1 MSDNIKHECGIA
13 MIRLLKPIDF
23 YIQKYGSAFWGM
35 NKLYLLME
43 KQHNRGQDG
52 AGIACIK
59 FDVPPGT
66 RFINRIRSN
75 SNTPIKDCFNP
86 VFDKVNEIQKN
97 NSTLLLNS
105 DWLKNNIEFAAELYL
120 GHLRYG
126 TFGKNNIDN
135 LHPFVRH
142 NNWQSRNLVV
152 AGNFNMTNVDELF
165 AKLVS
170 IGQHPIETADTIT
183 ILEKIGSF
191 LDDNVEKNYRKL
203 KDLGYNKQDISAE
216 MVNHIDIPSILT
228 KSSEHWDGGY
238 VIGGMIGHGDAF
250 VLRDPN
256 GIRPAFWYKNEEI
269 VVVASERPAIQTAFN
284 LTASEVMEI
293 EPGYAIVIK
302 KNGEIIESKINSRSN
317 ITKCSFE
324 RIYFSRGTD
333 KDIYQERKKL
343 GAFLV
348 PSILKAIDFDIAN
361 ALFSYIPNT
370 AQAAFMGMFDE
381 LRNFCNR
388 HKKEQL
394 IRLNG
399 QLTAEKIDE
408 ILAFMPRVDM
418 VAVKDAKLRT
428 FITQDSQRDD
438 LVAHV
443 YDVTYGVVKPK
454 TDTLVVLD
462 DSIVRGTTLKQ
473 SIIRM
478 LDRLNPKS
486 IIVVSSAPQIRYPD
500 CYGIDMAKMNDFI
513 AFQAAIQLLHDTKQ
527 SHIIDEVYKLCVAQK
542 DLPKEEMV
550 NYVRKIYAPFSAEK
564 IAEKIS
570 KLVTPQNCNASVHVI
585 FNTIEDLHKACPDN
599 LGDWYFTGHY
609 PTPGGTKVVNQAFI
623 NYIEKRDQRA
633 Y

>member
-1 MSDNIKHECGIA
+1 MSDSIKHECGIA
-13 MIRLLKPIDF
+13 MIRLLKPIDY
-23 YIQKYGSAFWGM
+23 YIQKYGSAYWGL

-59 FDVPPGT
+59 FDVPPGI
-66 RFINRIRSN
+66 RFINRNRSN

-86 VFDKVNEIQKN
+86 IFDQINELMKS

-105 DWLKNNIEFAAELYL
+105 DWLKKNVDFTAELYM

-126 TFGKNNIDN
+126 TFGKNSIDN
-135 LHPFVRH
+135 IHPFVRH

-203 KDLGYNKQDISAE
+203 KELGLNKQEISHE
-216 MVNHIDIPSILT
+216 MVNHIDIPSILA
-228 KSSEHWDGGY
+228 KSSVHWDGGY
-238 VIGGMIGHGDAF
+238 VIAGMIGHGDAF

-256 GIRPAFWYKNEEI
+256 GIRPAYWYQNEE
-269 VVVASERPAIQTAFN
+269 VVVLASERPAIQTAFK
-284 LTASEVMEI
+284 LEASQVREVV
-293 EPGYAIVIK
+293 PGHAIIIK
-302 KNGEIIESKINSRSN
+302 KSGEIIDVEINHRPE
-317 ITKCSFE
+317 IRKCSFE

-333 KDIYQERKKL
+333 QDIYKERKKL

-348 PSILKAIDFDIAN
+348 PSILKSIDFDIEN
-361 ALFSYIPNT
+361 TLFSYIPNT
-370 AQAAFMGMFDE
+370 AQAAFLGMFDE
-381 LRNFCNR
+381 LRLFCNR
-388 HKKEQL
+388 YKKEQFM
-394 IRLNG
+394 RFNG
-399 QLTAEKIDE
+399 QLTPEKIEE
-408 ILAFMPRVDM
+408 ILAFMPRMDM

-443 YDVTYGVVKPK
+443 YDVTYGVVKPG
-454 TDTLVVLD
+454 TDSLVVLD
-462 DSIVRGTTLKQ
+462 DSIVRGTTLRQ

-478 LDRLNPKS
+478 LDRLDPKR

-527 SHIIDEVYKLCVAQK
+527 SHIIDEVYRLCIAQQH
-542 DLPKEEMV
+542 LPKEEMV
-550 NYVRKIYAPFSAEK
+550 NHVRKIYETFTAEQ
-564 IAEKIS
+564 ISGKIS
-570 KLVTPQNCNASVHVI
+570 TLVTPSNCKAEVQVI

-609 PTPGGTKVVNQAFI
+609 PTPGGNKVVNQAFI

>member
-13 MIRLLKPIDF
+13 MIRLLKPIDY
-23 YIQKYGSAFWGM
+23 YIQKYGSAFWGLS
-35 NKLYLLME
+35 KLYLLME

-59 FDVPPGT
+59 FDVPPGM

-75 SNTPIKDCFNP
+75 SNTPIKDCFDP
-86 VFDKVNEIQKN
+86 IFDKVAEVNKN
-97 NSTLLLNS
+97 NSSLLLNS
-105 DWLKNNIEFAAELYL
+105 DWLKKKIDFVAELYL

-183 ILEKIGSF
+183 ILEKIGSI

-203 KDLGYNKQDISAE
+203 KEIGLDKQQISSE
-216 MVNHIDIPSILT
+216 MVNHIDIQSILT
-228 KSSEHWDGGY
+228 DASQNWDGGY

-256 GIRPAFWYKNEEI
+256 GIRPAFWFQNDEV

-284 LTASEVMEI
+284 LTANEVKEL
-293 EPGYAIVIK
+293 EPGHALVIK
-302 KNGEIIESKINSRSN
+302 KNGSISNVQINSRDSVK
-317 ITKCSFE
+317 KCSFE

-333 KDIYQERKKL
+333 QDIYQERKKL

-348 PSILKAIDFDIAN
+348 PSVLKAIDYDIQN
-361 ALFSYIPNT
+361 TLFSYIPNT
-370 AQAAFMGMFDE
+370 AQAAFFGMFDE

-388 HKKEQL
+388 FKKEEL
-394 IRLNG
+394 LRHNG
-399 QLTAEKIDE
+399 NITSELLDK
-408 ILAFMPRVDM
+408 ILAFMPRIDM

-443 YDVTYGVVKPK
+443 YDVTYGVVKQN

-478 LDRLNPKS
+478 LDRLSPKR
-486 IIVVSSAPQIRYPD
+486 IIIVSSAPQIRYPD
-500 CYGIDMAKMNDFI
+500 CYGIDMAKLNDFI
-513 AFQAAIQLLHDTKQ
+513 AFQATIELLKDTKQ
-527 SHIIDEVYKLCVAQK
+527 TQIISEVYQLCNAQQNF
-542 DLPKEEMV
+542 PKEEMV
-550 NYVRKIYAPFSAEK
+550 NHVRRIYAPFTAEQISA
-564 IAEKIS
+564 KIS
-570 KLVTPQNCNASVHVI
+570 TLVTPKGCNADVQVI
-585 FNTIEDLHKACPDN
+585 YNTIEDLHKACPEH

-609 PTPGGTKVVNQAFI
+609 PTPGGVKVLNQAFI
-623 NYIEKRDQRA
+623 NYIENRNERA

>member
-13 MIRLLKPIDF
+13 MIRLLKPIDY
-23 YIQKYGSAFWGM
+23 YIQKYGSAFWGLS
-35 NKLYLLME
+35 KLYLLME

-59 FDVPPGT
+59 FDVPPGM

-75 SNTPIKDCFNP
+75 SNTPIKDCFDP
-86 VFDKVNEIQKN
+86 IFDKVAEVNKN
-97 NSTLLLNS
+97 NSSLLLNS
-105 DWLKNNIEFAAELYL
+105 DWLKKKIDFVAELYL

-183 ILEKIGSF
+183 ILEKIGSI

-203 KDLGYNKQDISAE
+203 KEIGLDKQQISSE
-216 MVNHIDIPSILT
+216 MVNHIDIQSILT
-228 KSSEHWDGGY
+228 DASQNWDGGY

-256 GIRPAFWYKNEEI
+256 GIRPAFWFQNDEV

-284 LTASEVMEI
+284 LTANEVKEL
-293 EPGYAIVIK
+293 EPGHALVIK
-302 KNGEIIESKINSRSN
+302 KNGSISNVQINSRDSVK
-317 ITKCSFE
+317 KCSFE

-333 KDIYQERKKL
+333 QDIYQERKKL

-348 PSILKAIDFDIAN
+348 PSVLKAIDYDIQN
-361 ALFSYIPNT
+361 TLFSYIPNT
-370 AQAAFMGMFDE
+370 AQAAFFGMFDE
-381 LRNFCNR
+381 LRSFCNR
-388 HKKEQL
+388 FKKEEL
-394 IRLNG
+394 LRHNG
-399 QLTAEKIDE
+399 NITSELLDK
-408 ILAFMPRVDM
+408 ILAFMPRIDM

-443 YDVTYGVVKPK
+443 YDVTYGVVKQN

-478 LDRLNPKS
+478 LDRLSPKR
-486 IIVVSSAPQIRYPD
+486 IIIVSSAPQIRYPD
-500 CYGIDMAKMNDFI
+500 CYGIDMAKLNDFI
-513 AFQAAIQLLHDTKQ
+513 AFQATIELLKDTKQ
-527 SHIIDEVYKLCVAQK
+527 TQIISEVYQLCNAQQN
-542 DLPKEEMV
+542 LPKEEMV
-550 NYVRKIYAPFSAEK
+550 NHVRRIYAPFTAEQISA
-564 IAEKIS
+564 KIS
-570 KLVTPQNCNASVHVI
+570 TLVTPKGCNADVQVI
-585 FNTIEDLHKACPDN
+585 YNTIEDLHKACPEH

-609 PTPGGTKVVNQAFI
+609 PTPGGVKVLNQAFI
-623 NYIEKRDQRA
+623 NYIENRNERA

>member
-13 MIRLLKPIDF
+13 MIRLLKPIDY
-23 YIQKYGSAFWGM
+23 YIQKYGSAFWGL

-75 SNTPIKDCFNP
+75 SNTPIKDCFDP
-86 VFDKVNEIQKN
+86 TFDKVAEVNKN
-97 NSTLLLNS
+97 NSSLLLNS
-105 DWLKNNIEFAAELYL
+105 DWLKKKIDFVAELYL

-183 ILEKIGSF
+183 ILEKIGSI

-203 KDLGYNKQDISAE
+203 KEIGLDKQQISSE
-216 MVNHIDIPSILT
+216 MVNHIDIQSILT
-228 KSSEHWDGGY
+228 DASQNWDGGY

-256 GIRPAFWYKNEEI
+256 GIRPAFWFQNDEV

-284 LTASEVMEI
+284 LTANEVKEL
-293 EPGYAIVIK
+293 EPGHALVIK
-302 KNGEIIESKINSRSN
+302 KNGSISNVQINSRDS
-317 ITKCSFE
+317 IKKCSFE

-333 KDIYQERKKL
+333 QDIYQERKKL

-348 PSILKAIDFDIAN
+348 PSVLKAIDYDIQN
-361 ALFSYIPNT
+361 TLFSYIPNT
-370 AQAAFMGMFDE
+370 AQAAFFGMFDE

-388 HKKEQL
+388 FKKEEL
-394 IRLNG
+394 LRHNG
-399 QLTAEKIDE
+399 NITSELLDK
-408 ILAFMPRVDM
+408 ILAFMPRIDM

-443 YDVTYGVVKPK
+443 YDVTYGVVKQN

-478 LDRLNPKS
+478 LDRLSPKR
-486 IIVVSSAPQIRYPD
+486 IIIVSSAPQIRYPD
-500 CYGIDMAKMNDFI
+500 CYGIDMAKLNDFI
-513 AFQAAIQLLHDTKQ
+513 AFQATIELLKDTKQ
-527 SHIIDEVYKLCVAQK
+527 TQIISEVYQLCNAQQNF
-542 DLPKEEMV
+542 PKEEMV
-550 NYVRKIYAPFSAEK
+550 NHVRRIYAPFTAEQISA
-564 IAEKIS
+564 KIS
-570 KLVTPQNCNASVHVI
+570 TLVTPKGCNADVQVI
-585 FNTIEDLHKACPDN
+585 YNTIEDLHKACPEH

-609 PTPGGTKVVNQAFI
+609 PTPGGIKVLNQAFI
-623 NYIEKRDQRA
+623 NYIENRNERA